1 MEAKERTAATVAT
14 TAPSINPATKVQ
26 QIPDSSNTFC
36 SNLDELGKDDLEAI
50 AAELKRLEI
59 RNVSDESEP
68 KALFTINDVPVL
80 YPKSIA
86 MVVAQ
91 KKSGK
96 TNSIGLLMAASISSN
111 HSVLDGCIKSNEGTI
126 NILVFD
132 TEQPDRDARQ
142 TLRRVMVTA
151 GYDKTEQWNK
161 HDIRSISLRNKNE
174 KEMQTLILVG
184 ILRYEP
190 QLVVIDGIADVVR
203 DINNQSE
210 SKAMLQWMATL
221 AEKFNCCILGALHLN
236 PGTTKA
242 TGWLGTQG
250 MKKFT
255 DCITMTKKDGSF
267 TLTHEGRGRSPEPV
281 RFRIEGA
288 ETDGIGKWVN
298 LTPQTRQDK
307 LDVHYADRQAVLDK
321 VSAWPCSKAALRK
334 AVQELRT
341 NEGKPITVSS
351 ANNYIDNSL
360 VKAGLIEVSHKQG
373 RETFYKLKGQED
385 AQQELF

>member
-1 MEAKERTAATVAT
+1 MEAKERTDATVAA
-14 TAPSINPATKVQ
+14 TAQSINPATKVQ

-68 KALFTINDVPVL
+68 KALYTINGVPVL

-96 TNSIGLLMAASISSN
+96 TNSIGLLMCASISFN
-111 HSVLDGCIKSNEGTI
+111 HSVLDGCIKSSEGTI
-126 NILVFD
+126 KILVFD

-151 GYDKTEQWNK
+151 GYDKSEQWDS
-161 HDIRSISLRNKNE
+161 HEIRSISLRNKSE

-190 QLVVIDGIADVVR
+190 KLVVIDGIADVVR
-203 DINNQSE
+203 DINNQTE

-255 DCITMTKKDGSF
+255 DCIIMTKKDGSF
-267 TLTHEGRGRSPEPV
+267 TLSHEGRGRSPQPV
-281 RFRIEGA
+281 HFKIADADG
-288 ETDGIGKWVN
+288 DGIGKWESVA
-298 LTPQTRQDK
+298 TSTIE
-307 LDVHYADRQAVLDK
+307 DVKRNVDNDRRATIADVKFPIAMTELAEIVAKKREIK
-321 VSAWPCSKAALRK
+321 IPAAR
-334 AVQELRT
+334 
-341 NEGKPITVSS
+341 
-351 ANNYIDNSL
+351 NYIKDSL
-360 VKAGLIEVSHKQG
+360 EDGGYIE
-373 RETFYKLKGQED
+373 RYKVGNNVWFNLKGTD
-385 AQQELF
+385 DGQQELF

>member
-1 MEAKERTAATVAT
+1 METKERTAESVNS
-14 TAPSINPATKVQ
+14 TAQSINPDAKVQ
-26 QIPDSSNTFC
+26 NITENCNAFC
-36 SNLDELGKDDLEAI
+36 SNFDELSKEQLKALED
-50 AAELKRLEI
+50 ELQQLEI
-59 RNVSDESEP
+59 GNIPDESEP
-68 KALFTINDVPVL
+68 KALYTINDVPVL

-86 MVVAQ
+86 LVVAQ

-96 TNSIGLLMAASISSN
+96 TNSVGLLMCASIIKGN
-111 HSVLDGCIKSNEGTI
+111 SVLNGSIKCNEGTI
-126 NILVFD
+126 RILVFD

-190 QLVVIDGIADVVR
+190 KLVVIDGIADVVR
-203 DINNQSE
+203 DINNQTE

-255 DCITMTKKDGSF
+255 DCIIMTKKDGSF
-267 TLTHEGRGRSPEPV
+267 TLSHEGRGRSPQPV
-281 RFRIEGA
+281 HFKIADADG
-288 ETDGIGKWVN
+288 DGIGKWESVA
-298 LTPQTRQDK
+298 TSTIE
-307 LDVHYADRQAVLDK
+307 DVKRNVDNDRRATIADVKFPIAMTELAEIVAKKREIK
-321 VSAWPCSKAALRK
+321 IPAAR
-334 AVQELRT
+334 
-341 NEGKPITVSS
+341 
-351 ANNYIDNSL
+351 NYIKDSL
-360 VKAGLIEVSHKQG
+360 EDGGYIE
-373 RETFYKLKGQED
+373 RYKVGNNVWFNLKGTD
-385 AQQELF
+385 DGQQELF

>member
-1 MEAKERTAATVAT
+1 MDNIERTAATVAT
-14 TAPSINPATKVQ
+14 TAPSINPDAKVLNN
-26 QIPDSSNTFC
+26 PDANNSFS

-68 KALFTINDVPVL
+68 KALYTINGVPVL

-151 GYDKTEQWNK
+151 GYDKAAQWK
-161 HDIRSISLRNKNE
+161 DHGITSISLRNKSE
-174 KEMQTLILVG
+174 DEMRKLILVA
-184 ILRYEP
+184 IIKYRPKLA
-190 QLVVIDGIADVVR
+190 VIDGIADVTK
-203 DINNQSE
+203 DINNQAE

-221 AEKFNCCILGALHLN
+221 AEKCNCCILGALHLN

-267 TLTHEGRGRSPEPV
+267 ILTHEGRGRSPEPV

-288 ETDGIGKWVN
+288 ENDGIGKWVN
-298 LTPQTRQDK
+298 ITPQTRQDIMES
-307 LDVHYADRQAVLDK
+307 YNAERQAILDK
-321 VSAWPCSKAALRK
+321 IAEWPCSKADLRK
-334 AVQELRT
+334 VVKEVRNSKSNKTANGYIENTLVGSGVIEL
-341 NEGKPITVSS
+341 
-351 ANNYIDNSL
+351 
-360 VKAGLIEVSHKQG
+360 SHKVG
-373 RETFYKLKGQED
+373 REAFYKLKGQED